1 MKKKEKVPTFVD
13 FFMNLINRF
22 DCELDDG
29 GVVYFR
35 FKDLITWFLM
45 KLKDEFL
52 KGKKLNFKKKLDFF
66 L

>member
-1 MKKKEKVPTFVD
+1 
-13 FFMNLINRF
+13 MNLINRF

>member
-1 MKKKEKVPTFVD
+1 MKKKEKVLTFVEI
-13 FFMNLINRF
+13 FMNLTNGF

-29 GVVYFR
+29 GVVYSR

-52 KGKKLNFKKKLDFF
+52 KGKKLNLKKKLDFF
-66 L
+66 